1 MDILKKQKQKQKQ
14 KPDEHFWAEDLPK
27 GWHYEFLSNLIE
39 TYVDNR
45 GKSIPTSEYGIP
57 LIATNCISNNSLFPK
72 FKKIRYVSKDTFDNW
87 FRAGHSK
94 PGDIIFVNKGTPGL
108 VCMVPDP
115 VTFCFAQDMIALRPN
130 KIVTGKYLF
139 TVLRSDFIQKQ
150 IEGFHVGT
158 LIPHLKKTDFDNIII
173 PIPTRG
179 EQENIG
185 NLYYKLSL
193 SLELLEQ
200 QNQILEKIIQT
211 IFKSW
216 FVNFDGQTEFVDSE
230 LGPIPKGWKVIQLE
244 NLVELIK
251 GVSYRSEDLQTSN
264 NALVTLKSINR
275 GGGYT
280 KRGLKEYS
288 GKFKDSQILTPGSL
302 VIAQT
307 DVTQTADVLG
317 KPAIIQKSDYEN
329 LIASL
334 DLVIAKP
341 KDERI
346 TKSFL
351 YYLLINENFQIYA
364 YGHATG
370 TTVLHLSKDAIPSY
384 SFPLPPTKLMK
395 TFDQISK
402 NILEKLDFNQQ
413 LSYGLEKIRDSLL
426 PKLMS
431 GELRV

>member
-1 MDILKKQKQKQKQ
+1 LRSKKIIKFKETEIGMIPEDWEVTELQEISRVIDSAHQTPEYSDVGFSMVRVTDIKKGFLDLKNTLKVTKEVYEEFTKNHRPQKN
-14 KPDEHFWAEDLPK
+14 DIIMSRV
-27 GWHYEFLSNLIE
+27 G
-39 TYVDNR
+39 T
-45 GKSIPTSEYGIP
+45 YGISSLVRTEEP
-57 LIATNCISNNSLFPK
+57 FCLGQNTLVIHSPEKFEYIFHALNSK
-72 FKKIRYVSKDTFDNW
+72 YVK
-87 FRAGHSK
+87 
-94 PGDIIFVNKGTPGL
+94 
-108 VCMVPDP
+108 
-115 VTFCFAQDMIALRPN
+115 Q
-130 KIVTGKYLF
+130 
-139 TVLRSDFIQKQ
+139 Q
-150 IEGFHVGT
+150 IEEKVVGST
-158 LIPHLKKTDFDNIII
+158 QKTISLKNIRELLI
-173 PIPTRG
+173 PIPTNVN
-179 EQENIG
+179 E
-185 NLYYKLSL
+185 
-193 SLELLEQ
+193 LEQ
-200 QNQILEKIIQT
+200 ITKILSDLNLMIWLLGKQNQILEKIIQT